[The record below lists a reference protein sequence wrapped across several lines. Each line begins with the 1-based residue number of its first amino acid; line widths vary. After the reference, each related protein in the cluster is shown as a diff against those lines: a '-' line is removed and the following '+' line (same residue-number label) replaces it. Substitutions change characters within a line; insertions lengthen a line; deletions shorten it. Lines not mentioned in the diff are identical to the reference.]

1 MARSTA
7 RRLGDVKHPEGHQR
21 ITERSCR
28 NPSHIS
34 NHKTGKW
41 WEIHGNILISNV
53 ANLVATSIYINPVW
67 HDSQGRT
74 LNSLDTAPQ
83 KRRKPFWRL
92 EPRFAGTA
100 RVAQLCCKVSSLLD
114 RAQRRERPLDKC
126 CSTRRTA
133 WENAAFQATT
143 AFPILQLWSKI
154 TKRPY
159 LFAGFRVGVLCTPRL
174 AVQHVIVGPIY
185 RFWYTVYWCLPYIP
199 WEKLPSTETPWP
211 AQTSIKVGE
220 TTRIDRHIW
229 ERLRKSWSLT
239 EQTRQTLSKR
249 NSLSC
254 GSDKRSFSQ
263 PDAPGTSG
271 SLDLSS
277 VLPHRP
283 PVTSK
288 LFRIWIALISMEL
301 TMHNQPPSTHYLGGW
316 NMLRPCTCM

>member
-1 MARSTA
+1 MSKNVQCHSQPSSKCQMARSTA

-154 TKRPY
+154 TKDHIFLRGLEWVCFAHPALLCSMSLLVQFIDFDIPSTDVYHIYHERNCPQRRPRGLLKHRSRSGKPLALTGISGKGWGNRGASLSKLDK
-159 LFAGFRVGVLCTPRL
+159 LFPNEIHSAAALTREVFPSQVRL
-174 AVQHVIVGPIY
+174 EHLALWIFHQFFHIGLQ
-185 RFWYTVYWCLPYIP
+185 W
-199 WEKLPSTETPWP
+199 LPSCFEF
-211 AQTSIKVGE
+211 G
-220 TTRIDRHIW
+220 
-229 ERLRKSWSLT
+229 LL
-239 EQTRQTLSKR
+239 
-249 NSLSC
+249 
-254 GSDKRSFSQ
+254 
-263 PDAPGTSG
+263 
-271 SLDLSS
+271 
-277 VLPHRP
+277 
-283 PVTSK
+283 
-288 LFRIWIALISMEL
+288 
-301 TMHNQPPSTHYLGGW
+301 
-316 NMLRPCTCM
+316 